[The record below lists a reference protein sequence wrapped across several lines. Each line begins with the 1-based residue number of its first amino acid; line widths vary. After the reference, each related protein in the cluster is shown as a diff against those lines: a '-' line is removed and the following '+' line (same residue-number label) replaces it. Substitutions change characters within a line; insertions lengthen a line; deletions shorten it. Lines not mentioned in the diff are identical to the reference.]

1 MLSLDFCIG
10 LITAR
15 FELKM
20 ANTPGAQH
28 TIDCVDKAAI
38 NCHTFTSVREHTLAL
53 FGQTENKL
61 MLVGGSHLVATNFG
75 SGIVDD
81 FFVVVALIYRKCIL
95 SDYTECLLTQ
105 WCKVIHVQFFMC
117 KNNYVLMIFLNF
129 FFDFLC
135 WKTRVYLCRICY
147 HNHYF
152 YTCQTRTGLALA
164 PEKTRR
170 ESEGTVYRCFFDRRW
185 TSI

>member
-105 WCKVIHVQFFMC
+105 
-117 KNNYVLMIFLNF
+117 
-129 FFDFLC
+129 
-135 WKTRVYLCRICY
+135 
-147 HNHYF
+147 
-152 YTCQTRTGLALA
+152 
-164 PEKTRR
+164 
-170 ESEGTVYRCFFDRRW
+170 
-185 TSI
+185 